1 MNSVKL
7 KSEKLKSLLADSKK
21 IDQNV
26 TDEIN
31 LMMSIRRDFFK
42 FILLNLVF

>member
-7 KSEKLKSLLADSKK
+7 KSEKLKSLLADSKN

-31 LMMSIRRDFFK
+31 LMMSIRRDF
-42 FILLNLVF
+42 